1 MRPSLERRVRQLR
14 SRMIVRSWDYR
25 QRRHARGAWF
35 RLRRV
40 LADARAAYVIP
51 CDAARMLI
59 AEGRQAE
66 PVGGELEPPKL
77 IVFVHAERLARIP
90 SARPVPLR
98 LGGELLAAGCLALTP
113 FDTPSQPTVQEVDA
127 TRVGE

>member
-1 MRPSLERRVRQLR
+1 
-14 SRMIVRSWDYR
+14 MIVRSWDYR

-51 CDAARMLI
+51 WDDARTLI

-66 PVGGELEPPKL
+66 QVGGELEPPKL
-77 IVFVHAERLARIP
+77 IVFVDAERIARIP
-90 SARPVPLR
+90 SVRPVPLR